1 MEGEIITGRKH
12 FHKQSIS
19 SSASSY
25 QIINSSRFGQ
35 WSHSSYGNKQRT
47 KGSQMVTT
55 KQVAEQQQMSRTG
68 DQETFQ
74 QAAQDAKTTTTNY
87 KVKARQFS

>member
-1 MEGEIITGRKH
+1 
-12 FHKQSIS
+12 
-19 SSASSY
+19 
-25 QIINSSRFGQ
+25 
-35 WSHSSYGNKQRT
+35 
-47 KGSQMVTT
+47 MVTT